1 MPAFREDLDFGELRE
16 DAFRRM
22 ILDAGKIECKSD
34 VKAFTYGNYAFEM
47 QQRTKNGLIVPS
59 GVAKDNYKVLA
70 HEIALDCWIAMP
82 RWVAIGVAE
91 KAPRKQWGGDGKN
104 AFLHLIPAKDF
115 YDILRTVATPARE
128 D

>member
-1 MPAFREDLDFGELRE
+1 MANFPVDLDFGELRQ

-22 ILDAGKIECKSD
+22 ILDGEKIECKSD

-47 QQRTKNGLIVPS
+47 QQRTRNGLIVPS
-59 GVAKDNYKVLA
+59 GVAKDDYRILA
-70 HEIALDCWIAMP
+70 HEIALDCWLVMP
-82 RWVAIGVAE
+82 RGVAIGVAE

-115 YDILRTVATPARE
+115 YDILRTVAPPARG
-128 D
+128 